1 VSATATATE
10 IIYDC
15 SGTPLRLATLCT
27 VLESLFNRYGPMGM
41 GDALA
46 VGIFGK
52 RVVASLIAPRC
63 CDGRVCHYAPRGD
76 TWESD
81 LGLFYLIAGYRM
93 PADELWVI
101 DAPDLSQQPTRQELF
116 AVGQMAHTLIP
127 RARIKPTFQEVEDS
141 SIRERREVAAQVRSG
156 SKATALEP
164 APEVA
169 QDPRTPEEIAE
180 AQEASD
186 ASHDAG
192 ASALVNTF
200 DGDEAP
206 ELKDREPEAPQQLV
220 NTFDD
225 KAGREAAPKPAAN
238 KAAADEKAKK

>member
-127 RARIKPTFQEVEDS
+127 RARIINFSTS
-141 SIRERREVAAQVRSG
+141 SADYWTLAER
-156 SKATALEP
+156 
-164 APEVA
+164 
-169 QDPRTPEEIAE
+169 
-180 AQEASD
+180 
-186 ASHDAG
+186 
-192 ASALVNTF
+192 
-200 DGDEAP
+200 
-206 ELKDREPEAPQQLV
+206 
-220 NTFDD
+220 DD
-225 KAGREAAPKPAAN
+225 HAREAAEA
-238 KAAADEKAKK
+238 E